1 MQLHD
6 SQTMVMDQLKRSTD
20 DFGLLSQHPSDDM
33 RYTLLQNARALT
45 EICRFPEN
53 REAAKLA
60 DVYVNFILKCQQDHG
75 YFFNFLDARGNFSN
89 VNYHTNLCESNGFAI
104 EALATYIEAFRPAEE
119 LENRISDA
127 IRKSFP
133 KLSSIHTLS
142 AIARALRGMIVFNK
156 VKPSFDNTSVILML
170 ANKLAQSYRHE
181 SSVQWQWFDNR
192 LALCDAVVA
201 NALLR
206 ASIAADNKM
215 LREIARKTMEFLLE
229 NTFVDDAIRVET
241 ISSFKSPAYKTH
253 PQLTVE
259 FSDLMN
265 FVGEFQAEL
274 GGFEHWLREI
284 NAWFKGKNDAG
295 RPLIAEDGS
304 AIEGIGVF
312 PAENLP
318 LAVVIAANALSS
330 FTMPEPAPL
339 KSRKTTVI
347 KDAVVKITE
356 EIRSLSRKIESVPEL
371 YMSITQS
378 PLYISGQLEQQA
390 EERLG
395 QHLAFLR
402 EKYTA
407 HLQSRGLTA

>member
-1 MQLHD
+1 MQLHN
-6 SQTMVMDQLKRSTD
+6 SQTMAIDLLKQSTD
-20 DFGLLSQHPSDDM
+20 DFGLLSQHSSDDM
-33 RYTLLQNARALT
+33 RYTLMQNARALT
-45 EICRFPEN
+45 EVSRFPGNET
-53 REAAKLA
+53 AAKLA
-60 DVYVNFILKCQQDHG
+60 DVYVGFVLKCQQDHG
-75 YFFNFLDARGNFSN
+75 YFFNFLDAGRNFSN

-104 EALATYIEAFRPAEE
+104 EALATYLEAFQPAEE
-119 LENRISDA
+119 LENRISEA

-142 AIARALRGMIVFNK
+142 AIARALRGMIVFNR

-170 ANKLAQSYRHE
+170 ANKLTQSYRHE

-201 NALLR
+201 SALLH

-215 LREIARKTMEFLLE
+215 MREIARKTMEFLLE
-229 NTFVDDAIRVET
+229 STFVDDTIRVET

-253 PQLTVE
+253 PQLTME
-259 FSDLMN
+259 FSDLLH
-265 FVGEFQAEL
+265 FIGEFQSEF
-274 GGFEHWLREI
+274 GGFDHWLREI
-284 NAWFKGKNDAG
+284 SAWFEGKNDAG
-295 RPLIAEDGS
+295 RPIIAENGL
-304 AIEGIGVF
+304 AIEGIGTVSQ
-312 PAENLP
+312 ENRP
-318 LAVVIAANALSS
+318 LATIVAANALAL
-330 FTMPEPAPL
+330 FELPEAAPAR
-339 KSRKTTVI
+339 SRRTTVI
-347 KDAVVKITE
+347 KDAVARITE
-356 EIRSLSRKIESVPEL
+356 EIRSLSKKIESVPEL

-378 PLYISGQLEQQA
+378 PLYISGQLEQHA